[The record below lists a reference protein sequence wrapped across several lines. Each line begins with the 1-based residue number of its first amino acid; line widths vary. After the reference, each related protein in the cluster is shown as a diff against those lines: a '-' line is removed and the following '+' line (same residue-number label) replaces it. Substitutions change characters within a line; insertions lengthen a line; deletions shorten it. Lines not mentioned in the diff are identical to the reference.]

1 MDEGDN
7 WEQDDE
13 SLRFRLKAS
22 KDRDEGVDEVQ
33 DEVVD
38 EAVNVDVAVDVDVVV
53 DVDVEALADVAEVAL
68 QLSVNSQQLELDEKL
83 AE

>member
-13 SLRFRLKAS
+13 SLRFRLKAN

-38 EAVNVDVAVDVDVVV
+38 EAVNVDVAVDVDA
-53 DVDVEALADVAEVAL
+53 EALADVAEVAL